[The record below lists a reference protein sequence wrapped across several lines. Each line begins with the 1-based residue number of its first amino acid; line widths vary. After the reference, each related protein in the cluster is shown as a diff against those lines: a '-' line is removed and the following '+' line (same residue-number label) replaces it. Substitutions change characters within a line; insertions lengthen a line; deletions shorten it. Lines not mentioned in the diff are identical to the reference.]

1 MTAADRRLSLVHSLA
16 EVIPLPQRGEQ
27 DNATPI
33 RRRKR
38 TRRPAPNRPT
48 PGPGDA
54 A

>member
-16 EVIPLPQRGEQ
+16 PVIPLPQRGEQ
-27 DNATPI
+27 DSAKPT
-33 RRRKR
+33 RRKR
-38 TRRPAPNRPT
+38 TTRPRPPCPT